1 MWLSTLLPV
10 LKRGMPCSIDTS
22 QKAAFGTSRMAV
34 TTVEYDEKPLPPP
47 GYQRGYSYEDLK
59 STSGG
64 DSEEILFHRLGD
76 AERAVKALSAM
87 YMYGGSVSTSQ
98 NLETLMC
105 L

>member
-10 LKRGMPCSIDTS
+10 LKRGMPSSIDTS
-22 QKAAFGTSRMAV
+22 QKAAFGTSRMV
-34 TTVEYDEKPLPPP
+34 ITTVEYDEKPLPPP

-59 STSGG
+59 PTSGG
-64 DSEEILFHRLGD
+64 DSEEIFHRLVD

-98 NLETLMC
+98 NLENLMC